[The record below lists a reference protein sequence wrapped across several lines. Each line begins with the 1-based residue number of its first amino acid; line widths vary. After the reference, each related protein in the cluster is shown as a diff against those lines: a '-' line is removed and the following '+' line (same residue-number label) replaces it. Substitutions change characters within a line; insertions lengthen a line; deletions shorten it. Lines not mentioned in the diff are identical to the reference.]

1 MNEIFKALEGAA
13 DGAFVVDEKLRI
25 RFRNKAAEKMLGFR
39 NGDVLERFCYQ
50 VLQGSDEEGHLI
62 CTEHCL
68 ILEAALKSEPIS
80 NYDICIN
87 TKQRE
92 KRWLNMSVIALNIDS
107 KEEKKLI
114 IHLFRDI
121 TRKKRDEMFFRQFI
135 KIAQR
140 FHKFPIL
147 LDDDIDPHILIEKLT
162 KRQQEVLT
170 LLARGFSTREIAE
183 NLSISPNTARN
194 HIQQILQK
202 LQVHSRL
209 EAVSYALN
217 NGLID

>member
-13 DGAFVVDEKLRI
+13 DGAFIVDEKLQI
-25 RFRNKAAEKMLGFR
+25 RFWNKAAENLLGFTS
-39 NGDVLERFCYQ
+39 GDVLERFCYQ

-62 CTEHCL
+62 CSDHCP
-68 ILEAALKSEPIS
+68 ILESALKSEPIS
-80 NYDICIN
+80 SYDISIN
-87 TKQRE
+87 TKQGE
-92 KRWLNMSVIALNIDS
+92 KRWLNMSVIALDIDS
-107 KEEKKLI
+107 KEDKKLI

-121 TRKKRDEMFFRQFI
+121 TRKKSDEMFFRHFME
-135 KIAQR
+135 IAKNY
-140 FHKFPIL
+140 HKFPII

-162 KRQQEVLT
+162 RRQKEVLT

-183 NLSISPNTARN
+183 NLSITPNTARN

-217 NGLID
+217 NGLLD